1 MKQQQ
6 IKNELIAWFKIITS
20 RFQWISVKYEY
31 SDKLKSFL
39 VSFSPSDKINESD
52 EFCIEAMRFENEMNE
67 KYGDNAPLFCDDE
80 KYFTLSEHAEVI
92 QGDNNTF
99 TSTIKRN
106 YNMMCDDIK
115 VTFNIHDDHDLNN
128 PLCSYR
134 KKDNIIK
141 LAA

>member
-1 MKQQQ
+1 MKQQK

-80 KYFTLSEHAEVI
+80 KYFTLSEHSEI
-92 QGDNNTF
+92 INFDKNNTIDLQYNV
-99 TSTIKRN
+99 TESIN
-106 YNMMCDDIK
+106 YSKFSYYLSNWK
-115 VTFNIHDDHDLNN
+115 QGNSNN
-128 PLCSYR
+128 KYS
-134 KKDNIIK
+134 